1 VLSAGILLVIAL
13 VVFLAVGR
21 WKRRINAT
29 EVLKALG
36 ANIQQEA
43 NGWTYSHA
51 LGAHAQYKIH
61 ASKEV
66 QFKEGNARL
75 HDVKI
80 ELYGEDGSRVDR
92 IEGSEFDYDQKQG
105 SITAIG
111 PVEITLMRPGVAPAI
126 APKATPSKAMADK
139 PKGTPLAG
147 VVKTVSSDEIH
158 VKTSGLSFDQKS
170 GVATTKEHVDFSMAQ
185 GTGSSMGATYD
196 SQHGHLVLDHAVE
209 LNTQRKGGMIVLHAQ
224 HGEFERETDLC
235 NFLVATAE
243 YRGGEATAAVAKIF
257 FRADGSAQHL
267 DATGGFTMTTANG
280 GHVLAPTGS
289 MDFDEH
295 NQPSHGHL
303 EGGVVMDSVREN
315 ETKNGSQNRHVHG
328 TSPTANLDFTPQGEL
343 RHVHLERGVE
353 MHSEEVNTPVNSG
366 AAADSKAGPLR
377 VSRTWRSPIADVDF
391 REAAHGQ
398 MEPARIHGTEGV
410 VVTGESQRGKQPI
423 VPSRIVAD
431 DMTGDFGPASQL
443 KSMTGVGHAS
453 MQETTA
459 TGTLQT
465 SSGDR
470 VETHFLPPA
479 APGAVP
485 NPQAT
490 TASSSAAQIES
501 AVLDGHVVLLQQPAA
516 KPAARSDAP
525 APSTMRATA
534 GHAVYEGAGGWL
546 HLTINPRVED
556 GGLQLTAEK
565 IDVSHDTGDAFAH
578 TNVKATWTDTGAG
591 DTTPSEHQVMPAM
604 RPASQSSLAFGG
616 REPSHVISSE
626 AELQQATGVATF
638 KGHARLWQQGNSVT
652 APMIVL
658 DRQRQTL
665 VARSTDPA
673 EPVRAVLVSA
683 AGSDQ
688 GRAGSDV
695 GKSTANQPRN
705 QARNNS
711 SNAAEGKSST
721 PSVIRVRGGDLKYSD
736 AEHKAVMRAG
746 ALGHVVAET
755 GTATSIS
762 DDAELILLPPG
773 NHAGKTGGQGQV
785 DRMTARGHVV
795 VTSQSRRGTGE
806 QLVYTSETGE
816 YVLTGTAAA
825 PPRMNDPVRGTVT
838 GEALIFHSFDDS
850 VSAEGGKGKTTT
862 DTTAPK

>member
-1 VLSAGILLVIAL
+1 MRTLVLSAGILLVVAL

-21 WKRRINAT
+21 WKRHLNTPEI
-29 EVLKALG
+29 LKALG
-36 ANIQQEA
+36 AGIQQEA

-66 QFKEGNARL
+66 QFKQGNARL

-92 IEGSEFDYDQKQG
+92 IEGNEFDYDQKQG

-111 PVEITLMRPGVAPAI
+111 PVEITLMRPSVAPAI
-126 APKATPSKAMADK
+126 APKATPGHAASAK
-139 PKGTPLAG
+139 PKSTPPKNTPLSNAEKTASAG
-147 VVKTVSSDEIH
+147 EIH
-158 VKTSGLSFDQKS
+158 VRTSGLTFDQKS

-185 GTGSSMGATYD
+185 GTGSSTGATYD
-196 SQHGHLVLDHAVE
+196 SQNGHLVLDHAVE
-209 LNTQRKGGMIVLHAQ
+209 LNTPRNGGMVVLHAQ
-224 HGEFERETDLC
+224 HGEFERETELCDL
-235 NFLVATAE
+235 LVATAD
-243 YRGGEATAAVAKIF
+243 YRGGEATAAVAKIL
-257 FRADGSAQHL
+257 FRPNGSAEHL
-267 DATGGFTMTTANG
+267 DVTGGFTLTTATG
-280 GHVLAPTGS
+280 GHVAAPTGS

-295 NQPSHGHL
+295 NQPRHGRL

-315 ETKNGSQNRHVHG
+315 ETKTGSQNRHVHG
-328 TSPTANLDFTPQGEL
+328 TSPTAELDFTPKGEL

-353 MHSEEVNTPVNSG
+353 MHSEELNTPTNSKE
-366 AAADSKAGPLR
+366 SPLR
-377 VSRTWRSPIADVDF
+377 VARTWRSPLADVDF
-391 REAAHGQ
+391 REVARGQ
-398 MEPARIHGTEGV
+398 VEPATIHGTEGV

-423 VPSRIVAD
+423 IPSRLGAD

-443 KSMTGVGHAS
+443 SAMTGIGHAS
-453 MQETTA
+453 MEETTA

-465 SSGDR
+465 SSADR
-470 VETHFLPPA
+470 LETHFLPPPPPGA
-479 APGAVP
+479 APKS
-485 NPQAT
+485 QST
-490 TASSSAAQIES
+490 TASNSAAQIQS
-501 AVLDGHVVLLQQPAA
+501 AVLDGHVVLIQV
-516 KPAARSDAP
+516 PAARPGAQPP
-525 APSTMRATA
+525 ATMRATA

-546 HLTINPRVED
+546 HLTLSPRVED
-556 GGLQLTAEK
+556 SGLQLTAEK
-565 IDVSHDTGDAFAH
+565 IDVSHDTGDALAH
-578 TNVKATWTDTGAG
+578 TNVKATWIDNAADTKP
-591 DTTPSEHQVMPAM
+591 TPSGHQVMPAL
-604 RPASQSSLAFGG
+604 RPASQGSLALGG

-652 APMIVL
+652 APVIVL
-658 DRQRQTL
+658 DRQKQTL

-673 EPVRAVLVSA
+673 EPVRIVLVSA
-683 AGSDQ
+683 GGSDL
-688 GRAGSDV
+688 
-695 GKSTANQPRN
+695 GKAPSN
-705 QARNNS
+705 QAHKDS

-746 ALGHVVAET
+746 ALGRVVAET
-755 GTATSIS
+755 GTATSVS

-773 NHAGKTGGQGQV
+773 NHAGKGGAQGQV

-795 VTSQSRRGTGE
+795 VTSESRRGTGE
-806 QLVYTSETGE
+806 QLVYTSENGE

-825 PPRMNDPVRGTVT
+825 PPKMTDPVRGTVT

-850 VSAEGGKGKTTT
+850 VSAEGGPGKTTT